1 MCHHLISIFMILYMF
16 SLGGP
21 PMSTMGAPPSTN
33 TYGAPMTGNLGAP
46 VPPAGPSAGGSTDY
60 ASAMYNMMKPPS
72 AGDIVG
78 VKGPLPPGSNPNP
91 NQGLANDPNL
101 QGGGGTG
108 GSVLPTLA
116 ETDLS
121 IQCDPKFLKC
131 TVSKLHVSQNAS
143 NNSRIPLGVICKP
156 MAGDVGTTNEV
167 IDIVDFGTTGI
178 VRCKRCRTYIN
189 PYVAWAGM

>member
-91 NQGLANDPNL
+91 SQGLANDPNL

-108 GSVLPTLA
+108 GAVAAQATARPAPAPNSALDSSAWRPRPSSPR
-116 ETDLS
+116 LS
-121 IQCDPKFLKC
+121 SEPPG
-131 TVSKLHVSQNAS
+131 SGSSAAGSAS
-143 NNSRIPLGVICKP
+143 RCSRRRHILSAHQRP
-156 MAGDVGTTNEV
+156 
-167 IDIVDFGTTGI
+167 
-178 VRCKRCRTYIN
+178 
-189 PYVAWAGM
+189 